1 MMPAMEGPAATRQT
15 KPKCESFQRLA
26 TCVFDSGSSAFGA
39 QEAAMGTRVVTGK
52 EHMLGSSGGIS
63 GTTALA
69 KSKQAT
75 DGARESVKVDAS
87 ASQPAPAEG
96 TSPTPAAAAAVEVAA
111 APEPETVAPAVR

>member
-1 MMPAMEGPAATRQT
+1 
-15 KPKCESFQRLA
+15 
-26 TCVFDSGSSAFGA
+26 
-39 QEAAMGTRVVTGK
+39 MGTRVVTGK

-75 DGARESVKVDAS
+75 EGARDSVKVDAS

-96 TSPTPAAAAAVEVAA
+96 TSPTPAAAVEVVA
-111 APEPETVAPAVR
+111 APEPETVVAPAVS